1 MTNKKNKQAKKKQ
14 AAANGT
20 ASASTTNGI
29 DLCVSSFTPI
39 YVNIQSLRHLIYV
52 SKTPEPMNIDS
63 PSPAPSTSQKTPP
76 PKTPPPPPETDAQK
90 LTRADKVK
98 EQGNTAFK
106 AGKFDE
112 AIEFYSK
119 AIGTD
124 ILNLYSMFTNILRRN
139 TTGASLSHKS
149 SSILHGH

>member
-29 DLCVSSFTPI
+29 DPCVSSFTPI
-39 YVNIQSLRHLIYV
+39 YVYIQSLRHLIYV
-52 SKTPEPMNIDS
+52 SKTPEPMNVDS
-63 PSPAPSTSQKTPP
+63 PSPAPSTSKKTPP
-76 PKTPPPPPETDAQK
+76 PKIPSPPPETDAQN
-90 LTRADKVK
+90 LTRADRVK

-106 AGKFDE
+106 AGKFDL

-124 ILNLYSMFTNILRRN
+124 ILDRYNMSANILRRN
-139 TTGASLSHKS
+139 TTGASLSHKP
-149 SSILHGH
+149 SSILHEH